1 MNVKT
6 ESRILL
12 TVVLL
17 VPFSL
22 GALSIIFSETV
33 IVGWPMF
40 IGSIVGL
47 LWVWKPWRWFQ
58 KGN

>member
-12 TVVLL
+12 TIVLL

-22 GALSIIFSETV
+22 GILSIIFSQAT
-33 IVGWPMF
+33 IAGWPML
-40 IGSIVGL
+40 IGSIIGL

-58 KGN
+58 KSS